1 MPSKAEFYRQMA
13 EQVSTRLVGSWKE
26 WTAFLTTAARL
37 YKYPF
42 HEQMMIYAQRP
53 DATACAEYDLWNE
66 KMGRYVRR
74 GTKGIALVDD
84 SSDKPRLRYVFDIS
98 DTGTREHSRTP
109 WLWQL
114 EEQHIGPVSAMLERN
129 YGVAGDDLAQ
139 QLTDVAGK
147 LASEYWDEH
156 QQDFRYIVDGSFL
169 AEYDAVPGMGHACGH
184 NLMAAMSAGAGIAVK
199 SVLPQLKGSIS
210 VFGTPAEEG
219 GGGKVI
225 MLENGAFNGVDAAM
239 IIHSANETV
248 VNDISYSRTDIIVDF
263 FGKGAHAAT
272 WPEEGVSA
280 LDPLLLLF
288 QHISQMRLRWNGQGT
303 ILGIISEGGEDP
315 IHIPEHCQG
324 KFTVRSFS
332 MKTKKK
338 LLGDFLEA
346 CEAAARMTGTTWQW
360 KEDGYTYEDIRNNPV
375 IEDVLAEQF
384 TRLGETVMPRR
395 KELGIG
401 CTDVGN
407 LTHAFPALQSYVQV
421 VPLLRG
427 HTKEFE
433 DACKSP
439 DGHRAALTGAK
450 ALAMTAVELLSD
462 DSLMEQVDRA
472 FQDMKKQY
480 E

>member
-1 MPSKAEFYRQMA
+1 MREELKRQVGTCIDRCSGELTELADTIWNNPEYNFKEYKACRSITGLLEKHGFEVERGTGGI
-13 EQVSTRLVGSWKE
+13 E
-26 WTAFLTTAARL
+26 TAFHAFCDSG
-37 YKYPF
+37 KPGP
-42 HEQMMIYAQRP
+42 H
-53 DATACAEYDLWNE
+53 
-66 KMGRYVRR
+66 
-74 GTKGIALVDD
+74 IA
-84 SSDKPRLRYVFDIS
+84 
-98 DTGTREHSRTP
+98 
-109 WLWQL
+109 
-114 EEQHIGPVSAMLERN
+114 
-129 YGVAGDDLAQ
+129 
-139 QLTDVAGK
+139 
-147 LASEYWDEH
+147 
-156 QQDFRYIVDGSFL
+156 FL

-407 LTHAFPALQSYVQV
+407 LPHAFPALQSYVQV